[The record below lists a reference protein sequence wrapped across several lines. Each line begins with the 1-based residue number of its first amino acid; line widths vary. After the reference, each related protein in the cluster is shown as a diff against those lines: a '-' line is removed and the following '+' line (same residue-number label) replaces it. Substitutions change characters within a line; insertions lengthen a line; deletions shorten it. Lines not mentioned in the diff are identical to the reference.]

1 MHSNLTSKD
10 GKPMGTALD
19 IIDMIERISGQIPKA
34 RGDRQFRAYAYLNPG
49 AMNKLH
55 AAREFKRVHD
65 NTVYHIGYPV
75 NFRQQGG
82 VPSIQISIARTGRRA
97 DIDVDYRSS
106 AAVKVRVSG
115 HLTSANS
122 DVRAGHNAAVHNRR
136 WNGLA
141 LWWRELVAALIEK
154 PPLPQP
160 EEGLAPG
167 AEADRKRI
175 ATGPIHEAIHA
186 YLTEWLIKRQPEELL
201 PLFSVKAYPCIAEFG
216 GDSRPDSKMALLR
229 ILKRLQD
236 TNKSLGEVKRLEDVV
251 HAVPY
256 RLPDA
261 VPVRHSHEAL
271 FSIQE
276 VHDDVAWAIDCR
288 VRYNLQMPESIP
300 RPPHRLDKTYVVS
313 LRIKDPE
320 EPRAFVVQTWKQE
333 SGEWRLVSFD
343 LKRKSMTPPQN
354 LFSDASSSL
363 ASHPDAGQVSD
374 EASKLLTS
382 WLIKKQKAD
391 AAKFF
396 LPEAAACDPFAETH
410 ATATKASA
418 PGDTKTLVS
427 FLDQVAS
434 HALPDER
441 LEGVIAPVEAGHH
454 ELRLLAHGHAGAFL
468 LAEISGDLL
477 RMSACGVDPASSEPR
492 TPLSAPG
499 KATLFRL
506 VQAGGEEGA
515 AITLYWKKSP
525 DGWRVASYLV
535 AVD

>member
-1 MHSNLTSKD
+1 L
-10 GKPMGTALD
+10 L
-19 IIDMIERISGQIPKA
+19 
-34 RGDRQFRAYAYLNPG
+34 
-49 AMNKLH
+49 
-55 AAREFKRVHD
+55 AAF
-65 NTVYHIGYPV
+65 
-75 NFRQQGG
+75 
-82 VPSIQISIARTGRRA
+82 
-97 DIDVDYRSS
+97 
-106 AAVKVRVSG
+106 
-115 HLTSANS
+115 
-122 DVRAGHNAAVHNRR
+122 
-136 WNGLA
+136 
-141 LWWRELVAALIEK
+141 IEK
-154 PPLPQP
+154 PLPAEA

-167 AEADRKRI
+167 AEAERKRF
-175 ATGPIHEAIHA
+175 ARGPIHEAIHA
-186 YLTEWLIKRQPEELL
+186 YLTEWLINRQPEHLL

-216 GDSRPDSKMALLR
+216 GDSRPDSRMALLH

-236 TNKSLGEVKRLEDVV
+236 RNRSVGEIKRLEDVV
-251 HAVPY
+251 QAVSYP
-256 RLPDA
+256 LPDA

-320 EPRAFVVQTWKQE
+320 EPQAFLVQTWKQE

-343 LKRKSMTPPQN
+343 LKRKTMTPPQN
-354 LFSDASSSL
+354 LFSEASSSL
-363 ASHPDAGQVSD
+363 ASHPDAGQVSN

-382 WLIKKQKAD
+382 WLIRKQKIEAV
-391 AAKFF
+391 KFF

-410 ATATKASA
+410 ATATKATA
-418 PGDTKTLVS
+418 PGDTKTLFS

-434 HALPDER
+434 HALPDDR

-454 ELRLLAHGHAGAFL
+454 ELRPLAHDHAGAFL
-468 LAEISGDLL
+468 LAEIAGDLL

-492 TPLSAPG
+492 TSVSAPG

-515 AITLYWKKSP
+515 AITLYWRKSP

-535 AVD
+535 TVD